1 MLLVGPKR
9 RYCKQQPEQGLH
21 CGCPGL
27 CFCTPKDE
35 WNLYRIYKHQPMDG
49 SFREDQLYHGG
60 LASTMSALSTSG

>member
-9 RYCKQQPEQGLH
+9 RYWKQQPEPGLH

-35 WNLYRIYKHQPMDG
+35 WNLYRIYKHPQNISPWMA
-49 SFREDQLYHGG
+49 
-60 LASTMSALSTSG
+60 ASARINCVTVAWQVR